1 LYPTPVP
8 NRGDALPN
16 PIEQILA
23 LLSGSAPNQS
33 IPGEGGFEVQAPSG
47 GNIPPQ
53 SEFIGGALNELQQA
67 GVAPPLPAET
77 GSGQGTLQMLMQIL
91 QAIAS
96 DAGGPVP
103 LPGGGNDG
111 GAVPLPGV
119 EQPNPDPGFTPGGAA
134 QGSDANRE
142 LLEALLS
149 GSVG

>member
-1 LYPTPVP
+1 
-8 NRGDALPN
+8 LPN
-16 PIEQILA
+16 SIEQILA

-33 IPGEGGFEVQAPSG
+33 IPGEGGFEVQPPSG

-77 GSGQGTLQMLMQIL
+77 GSGQGSLQVLMQLL
-91 QAIAS
+91 QAIQS
-96 DAGGPVP
+96 MSGPQD
-103 LPGGGNDG
+103 LPGGGSG
-111 GAVPLPGV
+111 GALELPGGGDLGGAQPLPS
-119 EQPNPDPGFTPGGAA
+119 PGGAA